1 MLGPGSAKAQG
12 SMSCENVRRVKELVA
27 GDGKGVMVRCRG
39 AVCRERS
46 GFRWRCRT
54 YVGVCVVVHAVACE
68 VVFSAAI
75 GLVGLGLAF
84 LQTTGS
90 VLGHKSQELVVVS
103 DTCQ

>member
-27 GDGKGVMVRCRG
+27 RGEKGVIVGCRG
-39 AVCRERS
+39 AVCRQRS
-46 GFRWRCRT
+46 GFRWRGRT

-75 GLVGLGLAF
+75 GLVGLGLTF

-90 VLGHKSQELVVVS
+90 VLGHKSQELVVVA
-103 DTCQ
+103 DACQ